1 MIAAPRRE
9 GRSRDGEDSMA
20 HKVGIIGLGK
30 IAQDQHIPV
39 IGKNTAFELHA
50 VSSQRG
56 IGVPGVPHAFK
67 DHRELLALPDL
78 DAVAICTPPQ
88 VRHVI
93 AREALEAGK
102 HVLLE
107 KPPAATLSELEDLAR
122 IGERSGRVVFTTWHS
137 QYNRAVDEAR
147 RALQGQRVR
156 RLLVTWKEDVRH
168 WHPGQQWIWEAGG
181 FGVFD
186 PGINAL
192 SIVTKIMPDP
202 VFVRKADL
210 EFPANRDAPIA
221 ATLTFSSVVEGA
233 DLRAVFDWRQTGPQ
247 SWDIEVETEAGARLK
262 LANGGGRLEV
272 DGRLV
277 ADEKPQEY
285 EGIYERFD
293 ALLRNGRSDVDDDP
307 FRLVADAFMIGRRV
321 EVDAFED

>member
-1 MIAAPRRE
+1 
-9 GRSRDGEDSMA
+9 MA
-20 HKVGIIGLGK
+20 HRIGIIGLGK

-39 IGKNTAFELHA
+39 IRANPAFELIA

-56 IGVPGVPHAFK
+56 LRVDGVPHAFK
-67 DHRELLALPDL
+67 DHREMLALADL

-88 VRHVI
+88 VHHAI
-93 AREALEAGK
+93 AREAMEGGK

-107 KPPAATLSELEDLAR
+107 KPPTATPSELEDLGR
-122 IGERSGRVVFTTWHS
+122 RGERVGTVVFTAWHS

-147 RALQGQRVR
+147 RALEGERVK

-202 VFVRKADL
+202 VFVKRADL
-210 EFPANRDAPIA
+210 QFPANRDTPIA
-221 ATLTFSSVVEGA
+221 ADLAFTSGDGGGE
-233 DLRAVFDWRQTGPQ
+233 LRAVFDWRQTGPQ
-247 SWDIEVETEAGARLK
+247 SWDIEIETEAGARLR
-262 LANGGGRLEV
+262 LVSGGARLEI
-272 DGRLV
+272 DGRV
-277 ADEKPQEY
+277 IADETPAEY
-285 EGIYERFD
+285 EAVYERFD
-293 ALLRNGRSDVDDDP
+293 ALLREGRSEIDDAP

-321 EVDAFED
+321 TVEAFED